1 MTDRLEDLIAGNDV
15 LQDQLRDLDRL
26 ADSFSYKL
34 AKGLSDVIVKGKD
47 VDDVLRSVAMSL
59 SQMALRQA
67 IAPVGN
73 LISTGLNSLVSG
85 LGGVASS
92 ALGGG
97 APVNVSISTPDIVG
111 FQRAENQVAAT
122 LARAVQRGQRGL

>member
-73 LISTGLNSLVSG
+73 LISTRTEQSCIR
-85 LGGVASS
+85 LGRRCIICPWWRCAGECVYFHA
-92 ALGGG
+92 
-97 APVNVSISTPDIVG
+97 
-111 FQRAENQVAAT
+111 
-122 LARAVQRGQRGL
+122 